1 MLVIVII
8 IESSLKF
15 ISKFDYEMRLR
26 WILAHSKYRTY
37 CWIAFISNN
46 FKFICEGLGCNQYRH
61 DPLTLLQS
69 NQSQHKLLQRTC
81 QTFRINLE
89 LSHSQAGPPHHQIV
103 TFWPSLASFSIIQKT
118 IVERQK
124 LWSLQFVELLDTL
137 STSFP
142 TWFVS
147 YCPVNCGLSIVLKR
161 SLVMKPIFLRKFF
174 EKYRNSGNN
183 SNFKISI
190 IFMLFLFLMKRD
202 LLF

>member
-15 ISKFDYEMRLR
+15 IFKFDYEMRLR

-61 DPLTLLQS
+61 DPWLFFSLIRVSSELA
-69 NQSQHKLLQRTC
+69 KLLGSIWNFRT
-81 QTFRINLE
+81 LMVG
-89 LSHSQAGPPHHQIV
+89 SPHHQIV
-103 TFWPSLASFSIIQKT
+103 AFWPPLASFSIIQKT

-124 LWSLQFVELLDTL
+124 LWSLLFVQLLDTL

-142 TWFVS
+142 AWFIS
-147 YCPVNCGLSIVLKR
+147 YFPVNCGLPIVLKR
-161 SLVMKPIFLRKFF
+161 L
-174 EKYRNSGNN
+174 
-183 SNFKISI
+183 
-190 IFMLFLFLMKRD
+190 
-202 LLF
+202 